1 MNVRVSTRLLM
12 KMTVSAELLLV
23 GGNKQGVSVLLKDVF
38 TSGQMGFRGQCFWR
52 ASLFKNTGTN
62 KQIT

>member
-1 MNVRVSTRLLM
+1 M